1 MKIKVP
7 TYCAAHNLTDRELV
21 FANLMLFIAVQSGWK
36 DYRYYMWSDDIK
48 HILGI
53 TTNHPRRQALTSL
66 SITNIA
72 PEFSGLKK
80 VFQLGTFN
88 NPQWFVQFPN
98 FLPDDMTAANGS
110 LLKTEVEITDIEAI
124 KVYYYLAGRL
134 SGTETIIDT
143 GRNEI
148 EPRDATPDKS
158 SVLHRFYR
166 EHLMI

>member
-1 MKIKVP
+1 MKITVP
-7 TYCAAHNLTDRELV
+7 TYVTQQQLTDRELV
-21 FANLMLFIAVQSGWK
+21 FCNLMLFFAVQSGWK
-36 DYRYYMWSDDIK
+36 HYRYYMWSDDIK

-53 TTNHPRRQALTSL
+53 TVPHKSRRAVTSS
-66 SITNIA
+66 SISNIA

-88 NPQWFVQFPN
+88 NPQWFVQFPEFICN
-98 FLPDDMTAANGS
+98 EYTARNGA

-134 SGTETIIDT
+134 SGTETIVDT

-148 EPRDATPDKS
+148 DPREATPDKS

>member
-7 TYCAAHNLTDRELV
+7 TYCTAHNLTDRELV
-21 FANLMLFIAVQSGWK
+21 FANLMLFFAVQSGWK
-36 DYRYYMWSDDIK
+36 NYRYYMWSDDIK

-72 PEFSGLKK
+72 PQFDMLKK
-80 VFQLGTFN
+80 VFRIGSFN
-88 NPQWFVQFPN
+88 HPQWFVQFPDY
-98 FLPDDMTAANGS
+98 LPDDMSAANGA

-134 SGTETIIDT
+134 SGTETIIDK
-143 GRNEI
+143 GRNQI
-148 EPRDATPDKS
+148 DPRDATPDKS